1 MATREA
7 FIQELEGLNQELNA
21 MSQMVQ
27 DAIDSSFQALTEHNE
42 ELAQKVIKGDRDV
55 DNMERKIETHC
66 LTLMLKQQPVA
77 SDLRHISTALKVVT
91 DLERMGDQAADIADL
106 SLRLE
111 DADISLVSKH
121 LPAMVANVKTMVKD
135 AIHAFTQRDPET
147 AETFEQRDDLID
159 AFFERV
165 KREVIE
171 FLKKDGD
178 KSDVAVDLLMVAK
191 YLERIADHAVN
202 VLVLAK
208 ALEGAGGLAL
218 LQMRLQVL
226 EDLHVTEQLL
236 VCLRSLAGAVET
248 AFEVLDVRKD
258 QLEVD
263 GLDVTGRI
271 DRAFNMHD
279 VLVVEAADNVYDC
292 VDLAD
297 MGQELVA
304 QTLAL
309 GRALDQTRDVDE
321 LNDGGGELLGVM
333 LVAQPL
339 EPRVRH
345 GHDADVRVD
354 GAERIIIRRD
364 ARVRNSVE
372 QRGLAHIRQPDDTK
386 FHISLHILKKSCII
400 KGFGV
405 WRFRLYAI
413 FTPIP
418 RGLICR
424 KPG

>member
-135 AIHAFTQRDPET
+135 AIRAFIERDTET

-165 KREVIE
+165 KKGINQVIS
-171 FLKKDGD
+171 LKKDGD

-202 VLVLAK
+202 VC
-208 ALEGAGGLAL
+208 EW
-218 LQMRLQVL
+218 
-226 EDLHVTEQLL
+226 TEF
-236 VCLRSLAGAVET
+236 SDTGAVG
-248 AFEVLDVRKD
+248 DV
-258 QLEVD
+258 
-263 GLDVTGRI
+263 
-271 DRAFNMHD
+271 M
-279 VLVVEAADNVYDC
+279 
-292 VDLAD
+292 
-297 MGQELVA
+297 
-304 QTLAL
+304 
-309 GRALDQTRDVDE
+309 
-321 LNDGGGELLGVM
+321 
-333 LVAQPL
+333 
-339 EPRVRH
+339 
-345 GHDADVRVD
+345 
-354 GAERIIIRRD
+354 
-364 ARVRNSVE
+364 
-372 QRGLAHIRQPDDTK
+372 
-386 FHISLHILKKSCII
+386 IL
-400 KGFGV
+400 
-405 WRFRLYAI
+405 
-413 FTPIP
+413 
-418 RGLICR
+418 
-424 KPG
+424 

>member
-27 DAIDSSFQALTEHNE
+27 DAIDSSFKRLPSIMKSWHRRLSKETGMWT
-42 ELAQKVIKGDRDV
+42 IWS
-55 DNMERKIETHC
+55 ERSRHHC

-135 AIHAFTQRDPET
+135 AIHAFIERDTET

-202 VLVLAK
+202 VC
-208 ALEGAGGLAL
+208 EW
-218 LQMRLQVL
+218 
-226 EDLHVTEQLL
+226 TEF
-236 VCLRSLAGAVET
+236 SDTGAVG
-248 AFEVLDVRKD
+248 DV
-258 QLEVD
+258 
-263 GLDVTGRI
+263 
-271 DRAFNMHD
+271 M
-279 VLVVEAADNVYDC
+279 
-292 VDLAD
+292 
-297 MGQELVA
+297 
-304 QTLAL
+304 
-309 GRALDQTRDVDE
+309 
-321 LNDGGGELLGVM
+321 
-333 LVAQPL
+333 
-339 EPRVRH
+339 
-345 GHDADVRVD
+345 
-354 GAERIIIRRD
+354 
-364 ARVRNSVE
+364 
-372 QRGLAHIRQPDDTK
+372 
-386 FHISLHILKKSCII
+386 IL
-400 KGFGV
+400 
-405 WRFRLYAI
+405 
-413 FTPIP
+413 
-418 RGLICR
+418 
-424 KPG
+424 